1 LPARFSNIK
10 RIIKSPIIY
19 HYVEQFSKK
28 IVSFFKTIF
37 RVDGKRGK
45 SGTKIVFGVCNEI
58 LIKISLSSL
67 NKNTPKKEY

>member
-1 LPARFSNIK
+1 MKN
-10 RIIKSPIIY
+10 PIIMR
-19 HYVEQFSKK
+19 YVITGLQK

-37 RVDGKRGK
+37 RVQAKHGK